1 MATNNSVNV
10 GLSGSTGTGS
20 FAGSTSPSFTT
31 PILGTPTSGNLSN
44 CTNIPVA
51 QATGL
56 LPLANGG
63 LNAAITASNG
73 GIFYSTASAGAVL
86 AGTATAQQLLMS
98 GASTSPLWS
107 TTTYPLTNAIN
118 TTLYASAANV
128 MTAQATVNSAVRVT
142 TSAGVP
148 GWSSTMTNGQLVIGN
163 TSGTPTA
170 ATITAGTGISVT
182 NGTGTIT
189 IASTTSGFT
198 WTTVSGTTQSAAVS
212 NGYVTNN
219 AGAVTVTLPT
229 TFAVGD
235 AVEVKG
241 LGAGGWVLAAGT
253 ATTIRLGNSVTS
265 SAGSL
270 TSANQ
275 YDTVK
280 VTGLVA
286 NTTWSVDYA
295 LSTGLTVA

>member
-1 MATNNSVNV
+1 MATRNQVDV
-10 GLSGSTGTGS
+10 ALSGSSGTGS
-20 FAGSTSPSFTT
+20 FAGTTSPSFTT
-31 PILGTPTSGNLSN
+31 PVLGTPTSGNLSN

-63 LNAAITASNG
+63 LNGNNTASNG
-73 GIFYSTASAGAVL
+73 GIFYSTASAGAIL

-98 GASTSPLWS
+98 GANTTPQWS

-118 TTLYASAANV
+118 TTLYASSANV
-128 MTAQATVNSAVRVT
+128 MSALATVNSAVKVT

-148 GWSSTMTNGQLVIGN
+148 GWSGTMTNGQLIIGN

-170 ATITAGTGISVT
+170 ATITPGSGISVT
-182 NGTGTIT
+182 NGSGTIT

-198 WTTVSGTTQSAAVS
+198 WATVSGTSQAAAVN
-212 NGYVTNN
+212 NGYITNN

-229 TFAVGD
+229 TFAIGD

-253 ATTIRLGNSVTS
+253 ATTIRIGSSVTS

-275 YDTVK
+275 YDTVR

-286 NTTWSVDYA
+286 NTTWSVDYV
-295 LSTGLTVA
+295 LSTGLTIA